1 LSWLKDNLLSMDGN
15 GPKYFNIFDMK
26 NVDRIC
32 QPSFA
37 ESLSLILAAYTLEK
51 VKSNPN
57 DWLKKKDYKNNDA
70 HILTIKLLNDPFIVK
85 LACFVHVP

>member
-57 DWLKKKDYKNNDA
+57 DWLKKKNYKNNDA

-85 LACFVHVP
+85 LVCFVHVP

>member
-57 DWLKKKDYKNNDA
+57 DWLKKK
-70 HILTIKLLNDPFIVK
+70 TIKTMMPTF
-85 LACFVHVP
+85 

>member
-1 LSWLKDNLLSMDGN
+1 MDGN

-51 VKSNPN
+51 VKSIPN
-57 DWLKKKDYKNNDA
+57 DWLKKRLKKHQSEDFL
-70 HILTIKLLNDPFIVK
+70 LTNIFNS
-85 LACFVHVP
+85 VHQMT

>member
-1 LSWLKDNLLSMDGN
+1 MDGN

-57 DWLKKKDYKNNDA
+57 DWLKKKNYKNNDA

>member
-57 DWLKKKDYKNNDA
+57 DWLKKKTIKTM
-70 HILTIKLLNDPFIVK
+70 ILTIKLLNDPFIVK

>member
-1 LSWLKDNLLSMDGN
+1 MSWLKDNLLSMDGN

>member
-1 LSWLKDNLLSMDGN
+1 MDGN